1 MSAKRLKQGDWRH
14 RFRKRN
20 AQMRADRPKMT
31 IAALAAKYRLGYNR
45 AYEIVRDVDGPRAP
59 YPRGRLTRL
68 QADRNEKIA
77 AAYFNGVTIREL
89 AQQYAL
95 TFQRI
100 HKIVQREGTRQGEAA
115 AHRALNAKN
124 GKHQELWGAQEAPNL

>member
-1 MSAKRLKQGDWRH
+1 MSAYSGDWRH

-31 IAALAAKYRLGYNR
+31 IAALAAKYRVSYHR
-45 AYEIVRDVDGPRAP
+45 AYEIVRDVDGPRASSRSP
-59 YPRGRLTRL
+59 GRPRLH
-68 QADRNEKIA
+68 ADRNAKIA

-100 HKIVQREGTRQGEAA
+100 HQIVQRESARLGLRSVVAMLMSGGVVLSSSGPGASSGT
-115 AHRALNAKN
+115 L
-124 GKHQELWGAQEAPNL
+124 P

>member
-1 MSAKRLKQGDWRH
+1 
-14 RFRKRN
+14 
-20 AQMRADRPKMT
+20 MT
-31 IAALAAKYRLGYNR
+31 IAAIAAKYRVSYHR

-59 YPRGRLTRL
+59 SLPRSGLKQRL
-68 QADRNEKIA
+68 QADRNAKIA

-100 HKIVQREGTRQGEAA
+100 HQIVQRESVGPGR
-115 AHRALNAKN
+115 RA
-124 GKHQELWGAQEAPNL
+124 PDRRRPRRR